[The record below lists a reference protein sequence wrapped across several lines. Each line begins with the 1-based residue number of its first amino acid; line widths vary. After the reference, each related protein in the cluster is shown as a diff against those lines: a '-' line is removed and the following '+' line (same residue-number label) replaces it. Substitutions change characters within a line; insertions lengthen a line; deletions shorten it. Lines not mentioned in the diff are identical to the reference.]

1 MIFSENEGVE
11 IKSAMGFTVQK
22 LILLKKAIRKLKGEG
37 AYEINSP
44 IGGRRNCD

>member
-22 LILLKKAIRKLKGEG
+22 LILLKKAIRKLKGG
-37 AYEINSP
+37 GDYEINSP
-44 IGGRRNCD
+44 SVDWGEK